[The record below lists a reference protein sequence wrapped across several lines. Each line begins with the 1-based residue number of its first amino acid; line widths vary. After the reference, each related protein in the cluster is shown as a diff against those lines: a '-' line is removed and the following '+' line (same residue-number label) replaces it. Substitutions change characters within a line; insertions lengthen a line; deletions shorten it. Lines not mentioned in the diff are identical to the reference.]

1 MKCLIFLRRLDVSL
15 QVLRSFG
22 PGKRIARFVVAG
34 DETVE
39 QFFQVLPGMLN
50 TLDKALLAY
59 RIASRQGRS
68 SAVPA
73 AVNAFQMDAEPK
85 LGFDTGTRSVTA

>member
-39 QFFQVLPGMLN
+39 QFFEVLLGVLN
-50 TLDKALLAY
+50 TVGQTL
-59 RIASRQGRS
+59 
-68 SAVPA
+68 PA
-73 AVNAFQMDAEPK
+73 
-85 LGFDTGTRSVTA
+85 